1 MSGDK
6 MAGRTWIG
14 LTAALVLAGCSATSI
29 DFDSMTAAD
38 LVAQPQYMM
47 IVPSVPKT
55 ASVVGP
61 VEVEVCN
68 KRRSDAVP
76 THDSVILLLRQE
88 AARKGATALAS
99 VSSKVEAAGTD
110 TCFAAASAS
119 GTAFMRQ

>member
-1 MSGDK
+1 

-14 LTAALVLAGCSATSI
+14 LAAALVLAGCSATSI

-38 LVAQPQYMM
+38 LAAQPQYMM

-61 VEVEVCN
+61 VDVEICN
-68 KRRSDAVP
+68 KKRSDPVP
-76 THDSVILLLRQE
+76 TDDSVLLLLKTE
-88 AARKGATALAS
+88 AARKGATALAD
-99 VSSKVEAAGTD
+99 VSFRVTPEGTD
-110 TCFAAASAS
+110 SCFSHARAS